1 MKRKQDSAPMH
12 LLLGALFLLT
22 MGQLLGLAHT
32 ARQQETEPG
41 SPSETVQV
49 VTGTVI
55 RQEVPIPG
63 SGAGLVALK
72 EDGTL
77 VSAGELLFQEDSRGA
92 DSRRVTA
99 RAEEYAELS
108 LPRRREKVA
117 ELLESTGSSLSDTK
131 AEELTALLLGENET
145 SEWNPGPEPEACI
158 KAPAAG
164 LFSSHTDGLELVL
177 TPGEPWPRISLPMGT
192 GEETVGKIV
201 LTDVWYFAAEL
212 SFCPEPEEPVTVQV
226 LTEEPFFVKF
236 TPERTEPAGD
246 RWRVLFR
253 CQEGCGAVINC
264 RNLSVIFSSE
274 WQFRGG
280 NFPGNLI

>member
-22 MGQLLGLAHT
+22 IGQLLGLVYRAP
-32 ARQQETEPG
+32 QQEPET
-41 SPSETVQV
+41 SKPSEAVQV

-55 RQEVPIPG
+55 RQEIPISG
-63 SGAGLVALK
+63 SREGLVPLK

-77 VSAGELLFQEDSRGA
+77 VSAGELLFQEDVRGA
-92 DSRRVTA
+92 DSRWVTA
-99 RAEEYAELS
+99 RAGEYAEMS

-117 ELLESTGSSLSDTK
+117 ELLEATDSGLSGRE

-145 SEWNPGPEPEACI
+145 SEWNPGQEPETVI

-164 LFSSHTDGLELVL
+164 LFSSHTDGLELML
-177 TPGEPWPRISLPMGT
+177 TPGEPWPVISLPMDS

-212 SFCPEPEEPVTVQV
+212 PFCPEESVTVQV

-253 CQEGCGAVINC
+253 CQEGCGAVINY

-274 WQFRGG
+274 RQFRGG